1 MAQPLAFVRGN
12 SIKIIKYIDWKDVEE
27 PCKGDTPA

>member
-1 MAQPLAFVRGN
+1 MLDK
-12 SIKIIKYIDWKDVEE
+12 SIGQAHQIKSIDWKDVEE